1 MFQNNLLMAAASAA
15 GAYAITNS
23 CTFNGSDEL
32 MTRTWSA
39 SPTAN
44 DVWSFS
50 IWLERDAAGVDGVFG
65 PRIQSSRNGDISFK
79 STNKIDVYN
88 DNASLTTNR
97 TTSATFTSTSWQH
110 IFVTFDIG
118 EGSDAI
124 ELYIDGTEIT
134 SFSDDNN
141 QGGTGYA
148 MNHASTIFDLG
159 TNRIAAFAGQ
169 LAEFIFIDGSVIT
182 LSDVYDSGLPVDPS
196 GLTFGDD
203 GCHLNFEDS
212 SDMGKD
218 VSGNGNDFTLTGIDS
233 SNQSTNVPP
242 Q

>member
-1 MFQNNLLMAAASAA
+1 MAAASA
-15 GAYAITNS
+15 GGYAINKS
-23 CTFNGSDEL
+23 CTFNGSDEK

-50 IWLERDAAGVDGVFG
+50 IWLERDASGIDGVFG
-65 PRIQSSRNGDISFK
+65 PRIQSSRNGNVTFRSVNDIEF
-79 STNKIDVYN
+79 YN
-88 DNASLTTNR
+88 DNASQTTMR
-97 TTSATFTSTSWQH
+97 TTTATYTTTDWMH
-110 IFVTFDIG
+110 IFVTCDIPG
-118 EGSDAI
+118 GGSDAM
-124 ELYIDGTEIT
+124 EVYVDGTEIT
-134 SFSDDNN
+134 SFSQDYN

-159 TNRIAAFAGQ
+159 TNRNATFAGQ
-169 LAEFIFIDGSVIT
+169 LAEFIWIDGSVISI
-182 LSDVYDSGLPVDPS
+182 SDVYDSGLPVDPS

-212 SDMGKD
+212 SDLGKD
-218 VSGNGNDFTLTGIDS
+218 VSGNGNDFALTNIDS